1 MDHFMVSN
9 MVGVTSYNKNEI
21 QLQLLPQNTVCVMTS
36 WFQSPVSSLFPH
48 GMVIIL

>member
-21 QLQLLPQNTVCVMTS
+21 QYENIKHT
-36 WFQSPVSSLFPH
+36 H
-48 GMVIIL
+48 